1 MRNLPG
7 PGSPTAAG
15 FRRKHRR
22 GLHLFVLA
30 LVCLPILFAAL
41 STGQLEF
48 NTKVASSSAD
58 EASVSG
64 VATAVTGQDDALHP
78 SLLPLTVVMD
88 QSKETSADTLMQPSG
103 PATPPPLVFQSS
115 GIPVERPTEAADVA
129 AATAEPTPAP
139 PPPVYIIYTVQD
151 GDTVVGLA
159 ARYGIAAASIMW
171 SNPGLESADSLA
183 LGDLL
188 RVPMSDGIIYDVRPG
203 DTLSDIANRFA
214 MDVQAIIGFPGNN
227 LNNADS
233 LIENQTIFIPGG
245 AVPEPVATPTP
256 TPQPT
261 EAPTAVPLPVPSP
274 DDESPSDVG
283 ARAAELARSRIGAPY
298 VSGAAGPDGFD
309 CSGLVFWVYSQ
320 LGIGVGRSAPQQY
333 ASTRHV
339 ESSELQPGDIVFFEN
354 TFPSSQRI
362 THVGIYVGGGGVV
375 MAVDNGDVVR
385 EVSLA
390 EAYWSDHFAGAS
402 RP

>member
-1 MRNLPG
+1 M
-7 PGSPTAAG
+7 AAA
-15 FRRKHRR
+15 
-22 GLHLFVLA
+22 VA
-30 LVCLPILFAAL
+30 
-41 STGQLEF
+41 GQEDQ
-48 NTKVASSSAD
+48 S
-58 EASVSG
+58 
-64 VATAVTGQDDALHP
+64 LHP

-88 QSKETSADTLMQPSG
+88 QSKDASADTLTQAAA
-103 PATPPPLVFQSS
+103 PASPAPPIFQSS
-115 GIPVERPTEAADVA
+115 GIPVERPTEAADVS

-151 GDTVVGLA
+151 GDTVGGLA
-159 ARYGIAAASIMW
+159 ARYGIAAACILW
-171 SNPGLESADSLA
+171 SNPGLDSADSLA

-203 DTLSDIANRFA
+203 DTLGDIASRFA
-214 MDVQAIIGFPGNN
+214 VDVQAIIGFPGNN
-227 LNNADS
+227 LTSADS
-233 LIENQTIFIPGG
+233 IAENQTIFIPGG

-256 TPQPT
+256 APQPT
-261 EAPTAVPLPVPSP
+261 EAPTAVPLPVPSR

-320 LGIGVGRSAPQQY
+320 LSIGVGRSAPQQY

-339 ESSELQPGDIVFFEN
+339 ESSEMQPGDIVFFEN
-354 TFPSSQRI
+354 TFPSSDRI
-362 THVGIYVGGGGVV
+362 THVGIYVGGGVVV

-390 EAYWSDHFAGAS
+390 EAYWSDHFAGAG